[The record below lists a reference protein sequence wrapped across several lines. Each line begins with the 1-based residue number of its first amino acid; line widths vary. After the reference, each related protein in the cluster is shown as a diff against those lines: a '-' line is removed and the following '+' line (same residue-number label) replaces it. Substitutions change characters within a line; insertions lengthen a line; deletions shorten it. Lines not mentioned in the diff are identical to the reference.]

1 MLRAAVATMDASLRV
16 SVERTAFFLNPQ
28 LGAATGETM
37 ASLFKRYYGDK
48 KAPASCSA
56 ASSSCSAVAA
66 SSCSAEPPRS
76 SDKLKVH
83 AAKADADAQ
92 ALRTRHG
99 LAALEDGVAPMHYD
113 YDVVMSSSLDAQRLL
128 LWIGSDEARRS
139 ANGGPAARERYFEEL
154 VSEHF
159 ARKGVYSDRAM
170 LVRCAERAGVDAKR
184 CEKYLASGR
193 DEDAIRQQFLRV
205 FYGYGEGF
213 SSIPITMFASAFACE
228 GQDYVIRGSSHLEDY
243 VEVLRLCAAQP
254 PSQSTKK
261 PAWEDLDAKAK
272 LAGGWDRMEQRV
284 FGQADAELYK
294 QPADR

>member
-1 MLRAAVATMDASLRV
+1 
-16 SVERTAFFLNPQ
+16 
-28 LGAATGETM
+28 
-37 ASLFKRYYGDK
+37 
-48 KAPASCSA
+48 
-56 ASSSCSAVAA
+56 
-66 SSCSAEPPRS
+66 
-76 SDKLKVH
+76 
-83 AAKADADAQ
+83 
-92 ALRTRHG
+92 
-99 LAALEDGVAPMHYD
+99 
-113 YDVVMSSSLDAQRLL
+113 
-128 LWIGSDEARRS
+128 
-139 ANGGPAARERYFEEL
+139 
-154 VSEHF
+154 
-159 ARKGVYSDRAM
+159 M

-213 SSIPITMFASAFACE
+213 SSIPITMFASASFGRDA
-228 GQDYVIRGSSHLEDY
+228 
-243 VEVLRLCAAQP
+243 